1 MAAED
6 MGALYN
12 TKMPGYEDAADIQA
26 ALKLFL
32 YGDSA
37 YNTENTNT
45 SLIPTPSLARHL
57 QDLRDDVTV
66 LEDNYPGSEYSVT
79 QPTSPEDGFIWVD
92 GSSVAPSYA
101 SFATAVY
108 TNAAPTEGLVDGLI
122 WIDKDASP
130 QKAYVYNSAIATFV
144 PFNELENTVDSVGDI
159 LYGDG
164 DNSITKLS
172 IGTEGQVL
180 TVESGIPA
188 WKNTKS
194 WVLKSSG
201 SLSGSSLSVS
211 GLAGEKYHVI
221 LKDWSHDDATNS
233 AMLRFRFNND
243 AGPNYVNSGGILSSS
258 GVYAPIINDTATH
271 DVVVSVE
278 LADTASSLKPISSIL
293 VDATDNYFG
302 YYKNTNEITSVQISL
317 YPLGSFDAGT
327 YQVWS
332 YE

>member
-32 YGDSA
+32 YGDTT
-37 YNTENTNT
+37 YNTENLNP

-66 LEDNYPGSEYSVT
+66 LEENFPGSDYST
-79 QPTSPEDGFIWVD
+79 TEPSSPENGFIWVD

-108 TNAAPTEGLVDGLI
+108 SNDAPTTGLVDGLI
-122 WIDKDASP
+122 WIDKDSSP
-130 QKAYVYNSAIATFV
+130 QKAYVYNAGTSTFV
-144 PFNELENTVDSVGDI
+144 PLNELETIVDASGDI
-159 LYGDG
+159 LYGDA
-164 DNSITKLS
+164 DNSLTRLP
-172 IGTEGQVL
+172 IGSQGQILAVN
-180 TVESGIPA
+180 SGVPA
-188 WKNTKS
+188 WKTDKT
-194 WVLKSSG
+194 WTLKSSG
-201 SLSGSSLSVS
+201 SLTGSSLSIS
-211 GLAGEKYHVI
+211 GLAGESYHII
-221 LKDWSHDDATNS
+221 LKDWSHDDSTNS

-243 AGPNYVNSGGILSSS
+243 AGPNYVNSGGIISAS
-258 GVYAPIINDTATH
+258 GIYAPIISNSATH
-271 DVVVSVE
+271 DVVVSVD
-278 LADTASSLKPISSIL
+278 LANTSSSLKPVSSVL

-302 YYKNTNEITSVQISL
+302 YYKNTNQITSVQISL
-317 YPLGSFDAGT
+317 YPLGSFDGGT